1 MLASRTSLL
10 TAGTLLFAA
19 CGDKPPP
26 RRPGQEYL
34 ASIEI
39 EGNSKLGDKTL
50 TSGLALK
57 RNQLRGRPP
66 DPYLIQVDADRIRG
80 EYLRSGFLTIDVR
93 SRVERKGDAAKV
105 VYSVDEGTRATTR
118 VVITGLPA
126 DIPVERVREVLPLA
140 DGAPFDYEVYDLAK
154 PFLMGVVQDAGY
166 AHAELEATVFADRT
180 AGEAVVQLAYN
191 PGPKSAFGKVEI
203 TGVDGKLEQAV
214 RDRLQFAAGDPYSTS
229 AIAATQRQ
237 LYALSRFSTVQV
249 QPSEEVSP
257 VVDVTVSVSQAA
269 RHEVKLG
276 GGVGIDP
283 TAYEVRGRAGYT
295 VAGWPT
301 QMDTFTLDLRP
312 AYAYLRDGSGFQP
325 RIRALAMLERQ
336 DILWPYSKGEIQG
349 GYNYLAIEAYT
360 SYGPRANVGFSTPL
374 GTERVNLRLAAGI
387 ESLDFRNIS
396 PVIDEALQMEL
407 GLTDTQRNGTYRQSL
422 TVDFRDNPMTT
433 TRGVYG
439 ELAVTEGTK
448 YAGGEFEYLQ
458 VVPELRGYLPVGA
471 GVVLAA
477 RGRIGTFFGAVPAT
491 ERFFSGG
498 GTSHRGFGERRLSPS
513 VTGEV
518 EGDSITVPYGGT
530 TMLESGFEA
539 RIPLTTWRK
548 IGIGA
553 VTFLDGGD
561 VTAERSQ
568 LDLGN
573 LHWAL
578 GAGLRLH
585 TVVGPIRFDLGYR
598 LNRTGAMDPAPG
610 SRFAFHF
617 SIGEAF

>member
-1 MLASRTSLL
+1 MLVSRTSLL
-10 TAGTLLFAA
+10 IASTLLLAA

-34 ASIEI
+34 SSIEI
-39 EGNSKLGDKTL
+39 EGNTKLGDKTL

-57 RNQLRGRPP
+57 RNQARGRPP

-80 EYLRSGFLTIDVR
+80 EYLRSGFLSIDVR

-105 VYSVDEGTRATTR
+105 VYSVDEGMRATTR
-118 VVITGLPA
+118 VVITGLPP
-126 DIPVERVREVLPLA
+126 DVPVARVREALPLA

-154 PFLMGVVQDAGY
+154 PMLMGVVEDSGY
-166 AHAELEATVFADRT
+166 AYAELEATVFADRI

-191 PGPKSAFGKVEI
+191 PGPKCVFGTVEI
-203 TGVDGKLEQAV
+203 TGVDGKLEEAV
-214 RDRLQFAAGDPYSTS
+214 RDRLQFAAGDTYSTRS
-229 AIAATQRQ
+229 IAATQRQ
-237 LYALSRFSTVQV
+237 LYGLARFSTVQV
-249 QPSEEVSP
+249 QPAEEASP
-257 VVDVTVSVSQAA
+257 VVNVTVAVSQAA

-276 GGVGIDP
+276 GGFGIDP

-295 VAGWPT
+295 IAGWPT

-325 RIRALAMLERQ
+325 RIRAIATIERQ
-336 DILWPYSKGEIQG
+336 DIFWAYSKGEIQG

-360 SYGPRANVGFSTPL
+360 SYGPLANVGFSTPL
-374 GTERVNLRLAAGI
+374 GTQRVHLRLAAGI

-396 PVIDEALQMEL
+396 PVIDEALQTEL
-407 GLTDTQRNGTYRQSL
+407 GITDTQRNGTYRQAL
-422 TVDFRDNPMTT
+422 TLDLRDNPMTT
-433 TRGVYG
+433 TRGLYG
-439 ELAVTEGTK
+439 ALAVTEGTK

-458 VVPELRGYLPVGA
+458 LVPEIRGYVPVGR
-471 GVVLAA
+471 VVLAA
-477 RGRIGTFFGAVPAT
+477 RGRAGTFFGEVPAT

-498 GTSHRGFGERRLSPS
+498 GTNHRGFGERRLSPS

-518 EGDSITVPYGGT
+518 EGDTITVPYGGT
-530 TMLESGFEA
+530 TMLETGFEA
-539 RIPLTTWRK
+539 RIPLTSWRK
-548 IGIGA
+548 IGIGV

-561 VTAERSQ
+561 VTEERSQ

-573 LHWAL
+573 LHWAI
-578 GAGLRLH
+578 GAGLRLL
-585 TVVGPIRFDLGYR
+585 TIVGPIRFDLGYR
-598 LNRTGAMDPAPG
+598 LNRTGPMDPAPG